1 MSGELAEFMAGF
13 GPVALWTFAG
23 PGAARRLYER
33 NGFVLAE
40 EAVGDGWGP
49 EVAGQRFELEP

>member
-1 MSGELAEFMAGF
+1 MAGF